1 MSRYKS
7 RNFPILENY
16 LDYTF
21 RRLQEES
28 KIVYSKDESKACFN
42 TGLQT
47 QRGKD
52 IFATFFRNRKAEED
66 NKPDWTFYGFFDSYS
81 DRLRDFSPLPDIAKY
96 YDENNYQDLIFNPRY
111 SIEPNTDHILDNSDR
126 LPDALR
132 ENNRMAQNTIEGAIG
147 GLREMIRRNYKIAI
161 PHWYG
166 NKIQLLLPLI
176 LTNEEGIADVAL
188 VVDRD
193 DDRKIYRGVTIL
205 SMDQAYI
212 DARLITKPDDAWL
225 NP

>member
-1 MSRYKS
+1 MSDFLRTPSSFVKVKS
-7 RNFPILENY
+7 GFILKIEVIESKKSENY
-16 LDYTF
+16 
-21 RRLQEES
+21 
-28 KIVYSKDESKACFN
+28 VYL
-42 TGLQT
+42 T
-47 QRGKD
+47 
-52 IFATFFRNRKAEED
+52 
-66 NKPDWTFYGFFDSYS
+66 
-81 DRLRDFSPLPDIAKY
+81 
-96 YDENNYQDLIFNPRY
+96 
-111 SIEPNTDHILDNSDR
+111 
-126 LPDALR
+126 
-132 ENNRMAQNTIEGAIG
+132 IG
-147 GLREMIRRNYKIAI
+147 GGSLRRSDYIFRTIIAI

-205 SMDQAYI
+205 TMDKAYI